1 MAQRKRIVEGPEAFT
16 STPLERLL
24 APSAPEP
31 RVLGLFHSVAES
43 IPAYQAFLAEHGI
56 DPAGVNNID
65 DFRSLPLLTK
75 DNYLPRH
82 ELPAL
87 CRNGELAGCNMIVV
101 LSGSTG
107 GLRQPAGPG
116 PASQLRDQL
125 LIHRVQATGRT
136 RPRPHRAGPDPR
148 PARRSQRSWGAHP
161 LIGVTPLCYRPR
173 IGRSVVAPRCS
184 WGQSG
189 RGERAVAPSIA
200 CTHRPPGE
208 PSPPPHAAHHG
219 LAARRGTG
227 SAAGARQPV
236 R

>member
-1 MAQRKRIVEGPEAFT
+1 MAQRKRIVEGPKAFT
-16 STPLERLL
+16 STPLDRLL

-56 DPAGVNNID
+56 DPAGVNSID

-125 LIHRVQATGRT
+125 LIHRVQATGRNAASPSSGWSRST
-136 RPRPHRAGPDPR
+136 AGSAVTALMGCTPLDRSYTVVLQAPHRPFGGRAAMFVGPVWSR
-148 PARRSQRSWGAHP
+148 
-161 LIGVTPLCYRPR
+161 
-173 IGRSVVAPRCS
+173 
-184 WGQSG
+184 
-189 RGERAVAPSIA
+189 
-200 CTHRPPGE
+200 
-208 PSPPPHAAHHG
+208 
-219 LAARRGTG
+219 
-227 SAAGARQPV
+227 
-236 R
+236 